1 MIDTDIAAA
10 VGHDALSN
18 EDRDSPIDID
28 ELALDSRAG
37 DDGWPEVR
45 FRGEWH
51 PVPTYG
57 DIEDW
62 IFDVSSC
69 EAPDGSSVEPD
80 DPNSWLSLLGLI

>member
-10 VGHDALSN
+10 VGHDALSD

-62 IFDVSSC
+62 ICDHGSC
-69 EAPDGSSVEPD
+69 QTPDGSSVEPD